1 MKTYL
6 ALFILCVTT
15 AVSGCT
21 SNSEPV
27 AEAIPSP
34 AATNTASPP
43 DTAVPNPPPIPSPTP
58 EPTSTPTAVAE
69 TATAVPTAAPVTAVA
84 HEDGT
89 VTLADEIIFDVQA
102 EGIPCFPDIPAEILY
117 APTNAHFLVIPACIE
132 GDNYLYLFLADGSGK
147 QLITAEWD
155 FVNFNNA
162 SWADDGQSFTYER
175 INSCCLTPPDDAPP
189 VGLVQVDVLTGEK
202 MLIATPTPRP

>member
-1 MKTYL
+1 MKPNFKTVTIIAMIWGML
-6 ALFILCVTT
+6 LFV
-15 AVSGCT
+15 GCGQ
-21 SNSEPV
+21 
-27 AEAIPSP
+27 
-34 AATNTASPP
+34 
-43 DTAVPNPPPIPSPTP
+43 P
-58 EPTSTPTAVAE
+58 ETVAVA
-69 TATAVPTAAPVTAVA
+69 TATAVPPTTTPTAMATATNSPEPTNPPPTETAVPPSVTPTPTMVPLVTAVYQD
-84 HEDGT
+84 DGT
-89 VTLADEIIFDVQA
+89 VTLDGAVIFDIEA

-155 FVNFNNA
+155 FVNFTNA

-202 MLIATPTPRP
+202 VLIATPTPRP